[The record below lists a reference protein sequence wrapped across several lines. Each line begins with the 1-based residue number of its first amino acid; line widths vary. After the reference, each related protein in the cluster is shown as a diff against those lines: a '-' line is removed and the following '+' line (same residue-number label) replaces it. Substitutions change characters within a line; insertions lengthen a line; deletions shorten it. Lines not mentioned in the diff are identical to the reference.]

1 VVWEFYCGGQEG
13 CPPGLVLD
21 RKKGERP
28 VYVGILVK
36 RTIVARF
43 QRRGYQVLRDS
54 QGAEPSFQTLAVF
67 PYVFQDTERFE
78 AVGEFI
84 SPVYNLALPFEHL

>member
-1 VVWEFYCGGQEG
+1 VVRVFYCGGQEG

-54 QGAEPSFQTLAVF
+54 QGAGAVVPDEAGF
-67 PYVFQDTERFE
+67 LYVFQDT
-78 AVGEFI
+78 
-84 SPVYNLALPFEHL
+84 